1 MNNKNLE
8 GAITSIFE
16 GITAGVDAEADEL
29 ASHFP
34 DQLIEQVISS
44 IRRNDYEIVEYLFN
58 YKWELALEGLVA
70 KATTNSETKW
80 LLIHA
85 RFVEKHFEQQIV
97 LNEGNECCHDK
108 SKTIVKNLIRFYETG
123 QPISF
128 NYEQEYTF
136 HLPETIFTTHSS
148 IINFYQGIKHLFYG
162 KPTKYIT
169 CLADIQKQALA
180 SKAN

>member
-1 MNNKNLE
+1 MSNDKLE
-8 GAITSIFE
+8 SAITSIFDS
-16 GITAGVDAEADEL
+16 ILAGVDAEADDL

-34 DQLIEQVISS
+34 EKLTQQVISS
-44 IRRNDYEIVEYLFN
+44 VQKNNYQIVEYLITH
-58 YKWELALEGLVA
+58 KWELALEGLVGR
-70 KATTNSETKW
+70 ATKNRETKW

-85 RFVEKHFEQQIV
+85 RFVERHFEQQIV

-108 SKTIVKNLIRFYETG
+108 SKTIVKNLVKHFETG

-148 IINFYQGIKHLFYG
+148 IINFYQGIKELFYG

-169 CLADIQKQALA
+169 CLAEIQKQVLA
-180 SKAN
+180 SKAS